1 MRVDIV
7 PPVQVSRRGAFVVLA
22 LLSLQFLV
30 LGLVQAW
37 RDSPTYDE
45 KYHLSGGVTA
55 LTEHQL
61 RLTPEHPP
69 LPKVLAALPVL
80 VTHPEIP
87 HGRTWARGDGFTYPD
102 QFVQAQLDAGKL
114 QRVTFVSRLV
124 PLAIAIGTAW
134 ALYVLAAGL
143 FGRPAGLLAGAL
155 WLTTPFVL
163 GLGHLDGNDVGFTLA
178 VVLAALALL
187 RYARAPTWGNAVIV
201 GLAGGGT
208 LLVRI
213 TGLVVVPVL
222 AVLVVLVAWP
232 RLTSGLLRGGLVL
245 VVAWAALWIGMR
257 VISPVP
263 DFTRVDPLPHVDHEP
278 VVSEVARL
286 VPWPKEFDTGIYD
299 TARFSTQSTPGYLFG
314 DAWFGAKWWY
324 WPGSLLVKLPITVL
338 AAFAGGLVCWRA
350 VGRDRRRLAFV
361 VLAPLA
367 AALTAILLPYP
378 EPVGV
383 RYLLP
388 AVALGLVA
396 ASPLVVIGRRR
407 WGLVLLG
414 VLAAG
419 QLAFFWQSQPHSLA
433 WTAPPFRPGYRV
445 TTDSNLDWGQDF
457 YRLQDWAKGKRPV
470 VLYFGPI
477 EPVPNVPGST
487 PLFQPTDKEGVL
499 AILDP
504 AALRHHWL
512 AVSAT
517 ALTAYFR
524 PVLGWLRAYCPVGNL
539 GGTILLYRFDKPP
552 DYDIRGPDQPAAP
565 CRGDVS
571 RRTK

>member
-1 MRVDIV
+1 M
-7 PPVQVSRRGAFVVLA
+7 QVSRRGAFVVLA

-80 VTHPEIP
+80 ATHPEIP

-102 QFVQAQLDAGKL
+102 QFLQAQLDAGKL

-124 PLAIAIGTAW
+124 PLAIAIGAAW
-134 ALYVLAAGL
+134 ALYALAAGL
-143 FGRPAGLLAGAL
+143 FGRAAGLLAGAL

-187 RYARAPTWGNAVIV
+187 RYVRAPTWGNAVIV
-201 GLAGGGT
+201 GLAGGGA

-222 AVLVVLVAWP
+222 AVLVVLCAWP

-361 VLAPLA
+361 VLVPLA
-367 AALTAILLPYP
+367 AALTAVLLPYP

-388 AVALGLVA
+388 AIALGLVA

-407 WGLVLLG
+407 WGLVLLA

-445 TTDSNLDWGQDF
+445 ATDSNLDWGQDF
-457 YRLQDWAKGKRPV
+457 FRLQDWAKGKRPV
-470 VLYFGPI
+470 LLYFGPI

-487 PLFQPTDKEGVL
+487 PLFQPTEKEGVL

-524 PVLGWLRAYCPVGNL
+524 PVLAWLRAYCPVGNL

-552 DYDIRGPDQPAAP
+552 DYDIRGPDEPAAP
-565 CRGDVS
+565 CRGNVS
-571 RRTK
+571 RRTA